1 MAQSSKFAKIDE
13 DILLEFIYHDQNA
26 SNIDD
31 VKIENDNNG
40 SQLKYL
46 NTVDGDNNAQ
56 RFLIHELGADVVE
69 FTVEIANG
77 YVYINNFASRQLIL
91 KNGKTYKFDL
101 TDSTV
106 DNPSGFNIPG
116 GAGSLNG
123 TGTIYTYTPTTNGK
137 YSYEYV
143 NLAGTP
149 MIGGEISVGDKA
161 NALYAVPFQQTGND
175 VKTAPGESGRYY
187 AVPTEL
193 DSRMALLENGFNY
206 LDSAEWQG
214 TSSTGLTVVPSGDV
228 NAVWY
233 DTIRLHL
240 RTGYSFSSRGYDGF
254 VFQTKVKRNSGV
266 YNYFN
271 STVYLNSSSFEF
283 QNPHPFVLGED
294 SYSKYIEV
302 KVPSLVHSFDTGLN
316 LDFTESFFEQQ
327 GDINSISVSSNY
339 EIDFGLIGR
348 VETVGGHKYID
359 VVEKNNLTLSREDEF
374 VDIVANIEEASDG
387 DYFKI
392 YGTKDGSQSAF
403 ENYVETRIQTS
414 SDDILVFHDIEVSEQ
429 LGLSYVR
436 TYLTTFVQTSQ
447 FDQALLFRPVI
458 LNAGISSNFLIRH
471 NMRIYNETDNTQIIK
486 SASLI
491 YNKPKKYGKSMSKLN
506 IDGNL
511 NPTVI
516 YNTLPNTSVNRELNQ
531 FVNSIRPSVG
541 ETKYVPTPVN
551 IYGVLTG
558 ATTTTL
564 DGIESNSKEELKY
577 VPNGELEVTLSKVS
591 DNNIKFSIAQP
602 SGDSLKAINLVGAEN
617 MILIIKS
624 GQIEQQISH
633 NPGFPDVDMANGEVF
648 FKVPKSVATRFD
660 QSDTNKSED
669 KFYINI
675 KNGDSETLVCH
686 GKIKII

>member
-26 SNIDD
+26 SNLDD

-46 NTVDGDNNAQ
+46 NTDAGDNSAS

-69 FTVEIANG
+69 FTVEIAAS
-77 YVYINNFASRQLIL
+77 YVYINNFAARQLIL

-101 TDSTV
+101 TDATI
-106 DNPSGFNIPG
+106 DNPAGFIIPG
-116 GAGSLNG
+116 GAGSLN
-123 TGTIYTYTPTTNGK
+123 TAGTIYTYTPTTNGVN
-137 YSYEYV
+137 SYEYTD
-143 NLAGTP
+143 LAGTQ
-149 MIGGEISVGDKA
+149 MNGGEIQIGDKA
-161 NALYAVPFQQTGND
+161 NSLYSVPFQQTGND

-187 AVPTEL
+187 AVTTEME
-193 DSRMALLENGFNY
+193 SRMALLENGFNY

-214 TSSTGLTVVPSGDV
+214 TSSTGLTVVPTATVG
-228 NAVWY
+228 AVWY

-240 RTGYSFSSRGYDGF
+240 RTGYSFSARGYDGF
-254 VFQTKVKRNSGV
+254 VFQTKVKRNSGE

-283 QNPHPFVLGED
+283 QNPQPFVLGED
-294 SYSKYIEV
+294 SYSKYIEI
-302 KVPSLVHSFDTGLN
+302 KVPSLVHSFDNGLN
-316 LDFTESFFEQQ
+316 DDFTNSFFGIQ
-327 GDINSISVSSNY
+327 GDIDSISPSSNY
-339 EIDFGLIGR
+339 EIDFGLISSV
-348 VETVGGHKYID
+348 VEENGNKYIN
-359 VVEKNNLTLSREDEF
+359 VVDNNNLAISREDEF
-374 VDIVANIEEASDG
+374 VDIVANIEEAEDG

-458 LNAGISSNFLIRH
+458 LNSGISSNFLIRH

-486 SASLI
+486 TASLV
-491 YNKPKKYGKSMSKLN
+491 YNQPKKYGKSMTKLN
-506 IDGNL
+506 INSNL
-511 NPTVI
+511 NPTVV
-516 YNTLPNTSVNRELNQ
+516 YNTLQNTSVNRELNQ

-541 ETKYVPTPVN
+541 ETKYVPVPVN
-551 IYGVLTG
+551 VYGVVTG
-558 ATTTTL
+558 ATTVTL
-564 DGIESNSKEELKY
+564 NETEANSKEELKY
-577 VPNGELEVTLSKVS
+577 VQNGELEVTLSKVS
-591 DNNIKFSIAQP
+591 DNNVKFSIAQP
-602 SGDSLKAINLVGAEN
+602 DGDSLKAINLVGAEN

-624 GQIEQQISH
+624 GKIEQQISH

-648 FKVPKSVATRFD
+648 FKIPKSVATRFD
-660 QSDTNKSED
+660 QSDTNKFED

-675 KNGDSETLVCH
+675 KNGDSETLVCY
-686 GKIKII
+686 GKINII

>member
-13 DILLEFIYHDQNA
+13 DILLEFIYHDQDA
-26 SNIDD
+26 SNLDD

-46 NTVDGDNNAQ
+46 NTVAGDNSAS

-69 FTVEIANG
+69 FTVEIAAN
-77 YVYINNFASRQLIL
+77 YVYINNFAARQLIL
-91 KNGKTYKFDL
+91 KNGKTYKFNL
-101 TDSTV
+101 TDATI
-106 DNPSGFNIPG
+106 DNPAGFVIPG
-116 GAGSLNG
+116 GAGSLNSA
-123 TGTIYTYTPTTNGK
+123 GTIYTYTPTTNGTN
-137 YSYEYV
+137 SYEYTD
-143 NLAGTP
+143 LAGTQ
-149 MIGGEISVGDKA
+149 MNGGEIQIGNKA
-161 NALYAVPFQQTGND
+161 NSLYSVPFQQTGND

-187 AVPTEL
+187 AVTTEME
-193 DSRMALLENGFNY
+193 SRMALLENGFNY
-206 LDSAEWQG
+206 LDSTDWQG
-214 TSSTGLTVVPSGDV
+214 TSSTGLTVVPTSTVG
-228 NAVWY
+228 AVWY

-240 RTGYSFSSRGYDGF
+240 RTGYSFSARGYDGF

-266 YNYFN
+266 YSYFN

-283 QNPHPFVLGED
+283 QNPQPFVLGED
-294 SYSKYIEV
+294 SYSKYIEI
-302 KVPSLVHSFDTGLN
+302 KVPSLVHSFDNGLN
-316 LDFTESFFEQQ
+316 DDFTNSFFGIQ
-327 GDINSISVSSNY
+327 GDIDSISPSSNY
-339 EIDFGLIGR
+339 EIDFGLISSV
-348 VETVGGHKYID
+348 VEENGNKYIN
-359 VVEKNNLTLSREDEF
+359 VVDNNNLAISREDEF
-374 VDIVANIEEASDG
+374 VDIVANIEEAEDG

-458 LNAGISSNFLIRH
+458 LNSGISSNFLIRH

-486 SASLI
+486 TASLV
-491 YNKPKKYGKSMSKLN
+491 YNQPKKYGKSMTKLN
-506 IDGNL
+506 INSNL
-511 NPTVI
+511 NPTVV
-516 YNTLPNTSVNRELNQ
+516 YNTLQNTSVNRELNQ

-541 ETKYVPTPVN
+541 ETKYVPVPVN
-551 IYGVLTG
+551 IYGVVTG
-558 ATTTTL
+558 ATTVTL
-564 DGIESNSKEELKY
+564 NETEANSKEELKY
-577 VPNGELEVTLSKVS
+577 VQNGELEVTLSKVS
-591 DNNIKFSIAQP
+591 DNNVKFSIAQP
-602 SGDSLKAINLVGAEN
+602 DGDSLKAINLVGAEN

-624 GQIEQQISH
+624 GKIEQQISH

-648 FKVPKSVATRFD
+648 FKIPKAVATRFD
-660 QSDTNKSED
+660 QSDTNKFED

-686 GKIKII
+686 GKINII